1 MRLVIRC
8 LHLLRNF
15 SKRLKDCDH
24 DLMMDRLF
32 QFFAPKKNCSSL
44 FIYPLKIIQLITK
57 LCTERFKIFP
67 GNFIC
72 KRGQFKCY
80 RSYCIDN
87 SQVCDRQR
95 IDCVNT
101 GDDEQGCGMFI
112 YDFKWNRYNTK
123 TSTFSLFLIF
133 YACEG
138 AILHK

>member
-44 FIYPLKIIQLITK
+44 FIYPLKTIQLMTK
-57 LCTERFKIFP
+57 LCTELFKIFP

-112 YDFKWNRYNTK
+112 TTLNGTDITQKLQHFRY
-123 TSTFSLFLIF
+123 F
-133 YACEG
+133 
-138 AILHK
+138 